1 MSVVI
6 VDYDVGNL
14 RSVQK
19 AFERVGAS
27 AVVERDAEK
36 ISSAKALVLPGVG
49 AFAECMN
56 NLRGFGLLEAV
67 KDFISSGRPFL
78 GICVGYQ
85 LLFEKSEEFGDSTG
99 LGVFKGKCVKFKTPA
114 SSGHK
119 IPHMGWNQVENKN
132 KSRLLEGIEDGSDF
146 YFVHSYYPVPE
157 EDIVTSQ
164 TEYGEVFASSVE
176 RGNIFATQFHP
187 EKSQRVGLKVLKNFA
202 RITG

>member
-99 LGVFKGKCVKFKTPA
+99 LGIFKGKCVKFRTPA

-187 EKSQRVGLKVLKNFA
+187 EKSQRVGLKVLENFA